1 VTYFWKA
8 WEWAVTAKDIYL
20 EILDWVGV
28 GGVAALWPA
37 SLVAVWWFL

>member
-8 WEWAVTAKDIYL
+8 WGWAVTAKDIYL

-28 GGVAALWPA
+28 GGVGVLWPA
-37 SLVAVWWFL
+37 SLVAVWWLS